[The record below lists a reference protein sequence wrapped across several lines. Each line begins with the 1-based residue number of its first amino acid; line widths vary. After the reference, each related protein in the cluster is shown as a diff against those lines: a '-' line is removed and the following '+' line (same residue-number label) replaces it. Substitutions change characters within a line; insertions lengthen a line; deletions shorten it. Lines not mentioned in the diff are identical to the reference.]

1 MLPLLGSIS
10 CIGKVVGALA
20 WADDDDQ
27 RANLS
32 PNFFDGAWLCGA
44 HEVLELG
51 VELINRVQVGRD
63 HAGTSWRKTGGRCDP
78 GGD

>member
-20 WADDDDQ
+20 WAENFDQ
-27 RANLS
+27 RADPS
-32 PNFFDGAWLCGA
+32 PNFFDDAWLCGA

-51 VELINRVQVGRD
+51 EELLNRLQVGRD
-63 HAGTSWRKTGGRCDP
+63 RAGTSRRKTGGRCDP